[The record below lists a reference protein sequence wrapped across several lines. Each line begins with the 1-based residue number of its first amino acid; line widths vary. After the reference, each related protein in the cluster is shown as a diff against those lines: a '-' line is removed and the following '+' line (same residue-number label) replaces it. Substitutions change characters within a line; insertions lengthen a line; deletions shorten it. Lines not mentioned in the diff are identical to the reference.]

1 MAHERLIGDKGR
13 KVVQERV
20 GGTSGQTEQNEFLM
34 GITPDEKVDFD
45 QQWKSMADNMGFT
58 SQNKD
63 AMGWITKTVLPEL
76 EMQES

>member
-34 GITPDEKVDFD
+34 GIAPDEKVDFD

-58 SQNKD
+58 S
-63 AMGWITKTVLPEL
+63 
-76 EMQES
+76 